1 MTESEGKTLAERY
14 CSGAEHCREEVRA
27 MLERHGAESADID
40 SIIGYL
46 VKEGYIDESRYA
58 RAFVHDKVRFAKWGR
73 IKIAQALWQKRIPQD
88 IADAALSSIDQDEYM
103 AALKEVLKSRCRAVK
118 GDTEYERKM
127 KTMKTV
133 CGRGYEPSLVR
144 KVLDFSDGPDSIAD

>member
-14 CSGAEHCREEVRA
+14 CSGAEHCCLEVRA
-27 MLERHGAESADID
+27 MLERHKTEPDDINR
-40 SIIGYL
+40 ILKYL

-58 RAFVHDKVRFAKWGR
+58 QAFVHDKVRFAKWGR
-73 IKIAQALWQKRIPQD
+73 IKITQALWQKHIPESV
-88 IADAALSSIDQDEYM
+88 ADEALSSIDEDEYM
-103 AALKEVLKSRCRAVK
+103 AALKEVVKSKYRTVK
-118 GDTEYERKM
+118 GATEYERKM

-144 KVLDFSDGPDSIAD
+144 KVLDLTDAPDIMP

>member
-14 CSGAEHCREEVRA
+14 CSGAEHCCFEVRA
-27 MLERHGAESADID
+27 MLERHKTESADID
-40 SIIGYL
+40 RILKHL

-58 RAFVHDKVRFAKWGR
+58 DAFVHDKVRFAKWGR
-73 IKIAQALWQKRIPQD
+73 IKIAQALWQKRIPED
-88 IADAALSSIDQDEYM
+88 VTERALERIDEDEYM
-103 AALKEVLKSRCRAVK
+103 TALKDVVESRYRLAK
-118 GDTEYERKM
+118 GATEYERKM

-144 KVLDFSDGPDSIAD
+144 KVLKMSDAPDIVF